1 MTNHTSN
8 NQTKTL
14 IFYDGNCGFCRWSV
28 SLALRFDARAR
39 LQPIPLQ
46 TPGVLE
52 AQGIA
57 RADAEK
63 ALHVLTSEGRVVCAG
78 WALWAIVRELPW
90 WRSLRLLWRVPGFAT
105 GGLGL
110 LPCGQQPRPLGA
122 LFGICGCE
130 RGTVSSRA
138 SGRALGEVSRKA
150 MSSVGVVC
158 RENAV

>member
-1 MTNHTSN
+1 MTDHASN

-14 IFYDGNCGFCRWSV
+14 VFYDGNCGFCRWSV

-63 ALHVLTSEGRVVCAG
+63 ALHVLTPEGQVVCAG

-90 WRSLRLLWRVPGFAT
+90 WRSLRLLWRVPGFALLANW
-105 GGLGL
+105 GYYRVANNRDRLG
-110 LPCGQQPRPLGA
+110 RYLGY
-122 LFGICGCE
+122 
-130 RGTVSSRA
+130 
-138 SGRALGEVSRKA
+138 
-150 MSSVGVVC
+150 VGVNVAQC
-158 RENAV
+158 RVERRVEP